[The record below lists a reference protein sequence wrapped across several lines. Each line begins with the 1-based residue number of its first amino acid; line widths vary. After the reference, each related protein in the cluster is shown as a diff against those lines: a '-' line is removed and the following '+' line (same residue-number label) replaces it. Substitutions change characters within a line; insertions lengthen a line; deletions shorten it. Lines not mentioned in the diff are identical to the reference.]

1 MRRMSRVLIYVF
13 LVTTLKAQM
22 PFQNVAASAGID
34 TIVGD
39 AYSGYGLS
47 FVDFNNDGYD
57 DLTFANRAGDSIL
70 FYKNQG
76 NGTFAKLPSLVNH
89 TAISKQVLWVDIDND
104 NDLDLFV
111 TTSGGPNKLY
121 EQTPSGLVDITATS
135 GIVAQNSQHSGA
147 AFGDIDK
154 DGDLDLFISTYDVGT
169 NLFYRNNGN
178 KTFTDI
184 TVSSGVGTSN
194 TSDFCAIFFDYDN
207 DNDLDLYTI
216 VDRYSDPNKLYKN
229 NGLGIFTDVSSSTGA
244 GISIDAMNAGV
255 ADYNNDGYF
264 DIYITN
270 TAGNVQ
276 LYNNLGAFF
285 VNFPAGTAV
294 NQECWGACFLDVDN
308 DKDQDLYVTSQHFLP
323 SQHNWLFKNTADDF
337 FEPYM
342 TGGSL
347 PGDTLYSYACASG
360 DIDNDGKPDLAVS
373 SGNNQKILLWK
384 NITTQTNKYTKVKLK
399 GVQSNRMG
407 IGSLIT
413 LYTGG
418 TAQYRQTH
426 CAVNY
431 LSQNSLWEHFGA
443 STSNVIDSLIVKWPS
458 GTINKH
464 YNLGLNQRF
473 NIQEGKCLDHEYTG
487 ANTAANKYI
496 GTNGNLLQASNWSA
510 GHVPTVG
517 EDVVFEN
524 TTPSPVVLT
533 LNTGQ
538 TLNCRSLAISGNLTV
553 NNFGT
558 FNIIKSYGPGLLLGQ
573 GSTFMNDGNMFF
585 DHPCGKA
592 MILNGIFQ
600 EKGTTTISAN

>member
-1 MRRMSRVLIYVF
+1 MGKVALVWINIF
-13 LVTTLKAQM
+13 LLTGLKAQM
-22 PFQNVAASAGID
+22 PYQNVAVSAGID
-34 TIVGD
+34 TVVGD

-47 FVDFNNDGYD
+47 FVDFDNDGYD
-57 DLTFANRAGDSIL
+57 DLTFANKAGDSIL
-70 FYKNQG
+70 FYKNLG
-76 NGTFAKLPSLVNH
+76 NGSFMKLPSLVNH
-89 TAISKQVLWVDIDND
+89 TALSKQVLWVDIDND
-104 NDLDLFV
+104 NDLDFFV

-121 EQTPSGLVDITATS
+121 EKTPSGLVDITATS
-135 GIVAQNSQHSGA
+135 GIIAQNSQHSGA

-154 DGDLDLFISTYDVGT
+154 DGDLDLFISTYDIGT

-184 TVSSGVGTSN
+184 TASSGIGNSI
-194 TSDFCAIFFDYDN
+194 TSDFCAVFFDYDN

-229 NGLGIFTDVSSSTGA
+229 IGLGSFTDVSSSTGA

-276 LYNNLGAFF
+276 LYNNLGVFF

-323 SQHNWLFKNTADDF
+323 TQHNWLFKNTADDF
-337 FEPYM
+337 FEPYI

-347 PGDTLYSYACASG
+347 PGDTLYSYTCASG
-360 DIDNDGKPDLAVS
+360 DINNDGKPDLAVS
-373 SGNNQKILLWK
+373 NGNNQKILLWK
-384 NITTQTNKYTKVKLK
+384 NITTQSNKYAKVKLK
-399 GVQSNRMG
+399 GVQSNSMG

-418 TAQYRQTH
+418 SPQYRQTH

-443 STSNVIDSLIVKWPS
+443 STSNAIDSLLVKWPS
-458 GTINKH
+458 GTINKY

-473 NIQEGKCLDHEYTG
+473 NIQEGKCLDHEYSGT
-487 ANTAANKYI
+487 NTAANKYI
-496 GTNGNLLQASNWSA
+496 GSNGNLLQGSNWSA

-524 TTPSPVVLT
+524 TAPGAVVLNLT
-533 LNTGQ
+533 VGQ
-538 TLNCRSLAISGNLTV
+538 TLNCRSISVSGNITV

-558 FNIIKSYGPGLLLGQ
+558 INIVKSYGPGLVVGQ
-573 GSTFMNDGNMFF
+573 GSTVMNDGTMFF

-600 EKGTTTISAN
+600 EKGQTTISAN